1 MGARRPVPSWKNCL
15 DGPQMTL
22 AWVAG
27 GLALTMF
34 DQMKLVASLNIRRFD
49 FTNS

>member
-1 MGARRPVPSWKNCL
+1 MGARRPVPSQKNCL

-27 GLALTMF
+27 GRELTVC
-34 DQMKLVASLNIRRFD
+34 DQTGLVTLLNIRPFD
-49 FTNS
+49 FMES